1 MINYN
6 PKEWVN
12 FIFHIH
18 KADTFRKLWPLML
31 GVGIFSAGVAYLE
44 LNHLKLAE
52 TTYIKNV
59 GMMHSLLGFVI
70 SMLLVFRTNT
80 SYDRWWDGRKLLGA
94 LTNVSRNLATKISA
108 LDLSQEERD
117 FFKYAIPKYGFALKE
132 HLREKQYFGKNSLL
146 IEIDGGKH
154 IPNQVAASM
163 VNRIY
168 SLQRNSQISP
178 EQLIILSNDVNQF
191 TEICGGCERIRNT
204 PIPFSYSAFIK
215 KFIFIYVITLP
226 FGWVFSLGYFVVLI
240 VPFILYVLAS
250 LELIAEEIENPFNQ
264 DANDLPVDEICL
276 NIEKH
281 VAEILESTEESAKR
295 KSENRQ

>member
-6 PKEWVN
+6 PKEWVS

-31 GVGIFSAGVAYLE
+31 SVSVFSAFIAYLE

-94 LTNVSRNLATKISA
+94 LTNVSRNLAIKIKA
-108 LDLSQEERD
+108 LNLSQEETD
-117 FFKYAIPKYGFALKE
+117 FFKYAIPKYAFALKE
-132 HLREKQYFGKNSLL
+132 HLREEQHFGKDSLL

-154 IPNQVAASM
+154 IPNQVATSI
-163 VNRIY
+163 VNKVFT
-168 SLQRNSQISP
+168 LQSEGKITQ
-178 EQLIILSNDVNQF
+178 EQLLILTNDTNQL
-191 TEICGGCERIRNT
+191 TDICGGCERIRNT
-204 PIPFSYSAFIK
+204 PIPYSYSAFIK

-226 FGWVFSLGYFVVLI
+226 FGWVFSLGYFVVPI

-250 LELIAEEIENPFNQ
+250 LELIAEEIENPFNM
-264 DANDLPVDEICL
+264 DANDLPVDEICD
-276 NIEKH
+276 NIKKH
-281 VAEILESTEESAKR
+281 IGEILS
-295 KSENRQ
+295 